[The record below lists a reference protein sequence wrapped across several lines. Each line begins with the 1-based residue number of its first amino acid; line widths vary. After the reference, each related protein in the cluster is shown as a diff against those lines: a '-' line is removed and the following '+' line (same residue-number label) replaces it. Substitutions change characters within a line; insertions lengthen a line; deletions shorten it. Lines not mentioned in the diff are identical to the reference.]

1 MTMKKRH
8 TGGRLTVVLLA
19 MVSLATQASA
29 QVADLRER
37 AREALPADAFE
48 ELEALAGTAAEDGI
62 PTDPLFDKAVEGV
75 AKGIPPSRILPAVVA
90 HADRLRRARG
100 LLGGEVGPP
109 VIVAG
114 ADALAKGVPTE
125 SLRELRPAERTSMA
139 LLVLGDLIEAGVAPR
154 DAIALVRE
162 ALGRGTA
169 DEAML
174 SIRPTVQRLLRD
186 GRTPADA
193 ADVIRRALRDGRP
206 IHRIPEMGRDGGG
219 LDVPTSPGGE
229 PVTRDRSGSRPGGA
243 G

>member
-1 MTMKKRH
+1 MIMKRRDA
-8 TGGRLTVVLLA
+8 GGRLATVLLA
-19 MVSLATQASA
+19 LASLATPAAS
-29 QVADLRER
+29 QVTDLRER

-48 ELEALAGTAAEDGI
+48 ELESLAGAAAEEGI

-75 AKGIPPSRILPAVVA
+75 AKGVPPGRILPAVAA
-90 HADRLRRARG
+90 HAERLRVARG
-100 LLGGEVGPP
+100 LLGVDVGPP

-114 ADALAKGVPTE
+114 ADALAKGVPSQ
-125 SLRELRPAERTSMA
+125 SLRELGPAERTSMA
-139 LLVLGDLIEAGVAPR
+139 LLVLGDLIEAGVAPG
-154 DAIALVRE
+154 DAVALVRE

-193 ADVIRRALRDGRP
+193 ADAIRRALRDGRP

-229 PVTRDRSGSRPGGA
+229 PVTRDRRSPRPGGA